1 MQHEDIVRCK
11 ECGSRELEK
20 DLTRGELTCLVC
32 GLVLED
38 NLVDQGAEWRKFD
51 DGSGSDPARTGA
63 PMNIMLHDKGLST
76 DIDWQNRDWS
86 GKALKSNSQMHRMRK
101 WQRRSRVSSSRER
114 NLQSALSELDKMAMH
129 LDGLP
134 KSVRQEAANVYKRTL
149 EAGLVRGRSI
159 QGAVAASLYIACQ
172 QCGVPRTL
180 DEVSQKLRLGRKEIG
195 RTVRTLKRELRMKPM
210 HAKASDYIDR
220 FCSDLGLA
228 QQCKTLCSEWME
240 EIKRLELD
248 SGRGPVGIAAALI
261 YMASIVTGQ
270 NRTQREIAETTNVT
284 EVTIRNRYKEL
295 SAALNIE
302 VDN

>member
-51 DGSGSDPARTGA
+51 DNSNSDPARTGA

-101 WQRRSRVSSSRER
+101 WQRRARVNSSRER

-129 LDGLP
+129 LDSLP
-134 KSVRQEAANVYKRTL
+134 KSVRQEAANIYKRTL
-149 EAGLVRGRSI
+149 EAGLIRGRSI

-228 QQCKTLCSEWME
+228 QQCRTLCAEWME

-302 VDN
+302 VNN